1 MTTLVTGATGFLGSA
16 LTTELIK
23 RRTRLGQG
31 TVCTSLPLSI
41 RTGQESRIGSER
53 GPGLAQDIGLKQDI
67 GSMRAPE
74 LAQGTTPTV
83 SDLRI
88 LTRDEKKARQQ
99 FGDAVTII
107 VGDITDVA
115 QVRQAVDS
123 VTTIYHCAGRLYHPS
138 VPTELYYQTHVEG
151 TGTLLKACQGQT
163 QLQHFVHISTT
174 GVHGI
179 TGATPAA
186 ENAPFAPTNPY
197 EATKL
202 EGELLVRKSHREQ
215 GLPISVVRP
224 GLVYGPGDL
233 HLLGF
238 FRAIKKGLF
247 RVIDGGKAL
256 LHPVYID
263 DMVVAML
270 LCAEQSQAIGR
281 VYNIA
286 GDHPVTI
293 RELATAIAH
302 ALDRD
307 LPAGS
312 IPLWFANL
320 ASDIFAIT
328 PGMRGEHAPLT
339 RSRVQFLTRSRIYD
353 ISRAR
358 SELGYRPVVGLEEGM
373 KRAAMWYHEHHYIEK

>member
-1 MTTLVTGATGFLGSA
+1 MTILITGATGFLGNA
-16 LTTELIK
+16 LTTELIQ
-23 RRTRLGQG
+23 RRTRP
-31 TVCTSLPLSI
+31 S
-41 RTGQESRIGSER
+41 
-53 GPGLAQDIGLKQDI
+53 QD
-67 GSMRAPE
+67 S
-74 LAQGTTPTV
+74 V

-88 LTRDEKKARQQ
+88 LVRDEKKARQQ
-99 FGDAVTII
+99 FGDAVSII
-107 VGDITDVA
+107 VGDITDAA
-115 QVRQAVDS
+115 QVQRAVDG

-138 VPTELYYQTHVEG
+138 IPAELYYQTHVGG
-151 TGTLLKACQGQT
+151 TSNLLRACQGQS
-163 QLQHFVHISTT
+163 QLQRFVHISTT
-174 GVHGI
+174 GVHGV

-186 ENAPFAPTNPY
+186 EDAPFAPSNPY
-197 EATKL
+197 EASKL
-202 EGELLVRKSHREQ
+202 DGELLALKAYQGQ

-256 LHPVYID
+256 FHPVYID

-270 LCAEQSQAIGR
+270 LCAEQSRAIGR

-293 RELATAIAH
+293 CELATAIAH
-302 ALDRD
+302 AQGRD

-320 ASDIFAIT
+320 ASDIFAIM
-328 PGMRGEHAPLT
+328 PGMRGEQAPLT
-339 RSRVQFLTRSRIYD
+339 RSRVQFLTHSRIYD

-358 SELGYRPVVGLEEGM
+358 SELSYSPVVGLEEGM
-373 KRAAMWYHEHHYIEK
+373 RRTAVWYQKHHYIDK